1 MPCTDN
7 WPGQCIFWLSLWQY
21 ELGNWDTAV
30 LKWNKCSFPNSSL
43 FMRPW
48 KSTLPFSWVGCRTGA
63 GGVHPWWLD
72 SVPYPVAGLV
82 PPQEIIIK
90 KLKNSI
96 KFICYMIYL
105 VGHATNCLHNLWS
118 FRSWLKFSH
127 EVRFMDM
134 FMDQDCRIK
143 RKEAFSTMRD
153 SLTLMSQIISLY
165 FTNNHIKV
173 CSSISNCTRSFIN
186 LWIFASDFH
195 KFKLIWREFDK
206 MG

>member
-1 MPCTDN
+1 MSLLFLSSYPTPLCLSFLHLFNLFFYIRLSHLFFVRWPFFCHHLSIVLSLSTYLCRRFANWPCTDN

-72 SVPYPVAGLV
+72 SVPYPVADLV

-90 KLKNSI
+90 K
-96 KFICYMIYL
+96 
-105 VGHATNCLHNLWS
+105 T
-118 FRSWLKFSH
+118 
-127 EVRFMDM
+127 
-134 FMDQDCRIK
+134 
-143 RKEAFSTMRD
+143 
-153 SLTLMSQIISLY
+153 
-165 FTNNHIKV
+165 
-173 CSSISNCTRSFIN
+173 
-186 LWIFASDFH
+186 
-195 KFKLIWREFDK
+195 
-206 MG
+206 